1 MKKRTWVAWTLI
13 IAMVTFGYDSSW
25 PLEDALND
33 FMASFKGMT
42 NAHMSEHYESE
53 INRLYTGKAIIE
65 KMEWD
70 MK

>member
-1 MKKRTWVAWTLI
+1 MTEESLQLT
-13 IAMVTFGYDSSW
+13 MVEFGYDSSW
-25 PLEDALND
+25 FLEDALND
-33 FMASFKGMT
+33 FMVSFKGMT

-53 INRLYTGKAIIE
+53 INRLYTGKAEIE